1 MSMLDQLFIG
11 RRGTLDDFDASLK
24 ERAISAPEKKTIK
37 KSVPFSNAT
46 YDFSAINGEVYWDE
60 RELNYVFEII
70 AETPEEMERKKTA
83 FSNFVMNV
91 MNEEIHDPYEPAWH
105 YVGTFDGIDFD
116 DDESM
121 EKTTVSVV
129 FAAYPYKVANNLTV
143 FHYNVAAGEALS
155 ATVINDS
162 SHRITPT
169 LIADAS
175 VTIQKGSTTY
185 TLEAGETQDEKFML
199 ESGVN
204 MLTIT
209 NANSDACTVSIEFY
223 EEVF

>member
-1 MSMLDQLFIG
+1 MLDQLFIG
-11 RRGTLDDFDASLK
+11 NKGTLDDFDASLK

-46 YDFSAINGEVYWDE
+46 YDFSAINGEVYWNE

-70 AETPEEMERKKTA
+70 ADTPEEMERKKAA

-91 MNEEIHDPYEPAWH
+91 MNEKIYDPYEPGWH
-105 YVGTFDGIDFD
+105 YVGTFDGIEFD
-116 DDESM
+116 DDESV

-129 FAAYPYKVANNLTV
+129 FTAYPYKVANNLKV
-143 FHYNVAAGEALS
+143 FRYSFAADKTLS
-155 ATVINDS
+155 ATVINNS
-162 SHRITPT
+162 SHRVIP
-169 LIADAS
+169 LINS
-175 VTIQKGSTTY
+175 NLPLTIQKGGATY

-199 ESGVN
+199 EPG
-204 MLTIT
+204 
-209 NANSDACTVSIEFY
+209 ANVMTMSSTTSAGCVVIIEFY